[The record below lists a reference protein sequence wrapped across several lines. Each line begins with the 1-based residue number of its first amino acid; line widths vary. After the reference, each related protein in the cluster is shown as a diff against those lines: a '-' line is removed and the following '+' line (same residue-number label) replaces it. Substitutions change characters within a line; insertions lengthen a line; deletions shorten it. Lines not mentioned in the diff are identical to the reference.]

1 MENPSIEYD
10 EARVRE
16 DDVVCA
22 QLRMN
27 QEALRKHR
35 RQREDAQEGSRKRL
49 REGIE
54 SGFVREKLLA
64 SIHASATNITGS
76 ILPKFKVGFRYS
88 A

>member
-1 MENPSIEYD
+1 MP
-10 EARVRE
+10 
-16 DDVVCA
+16 

-64 SIHASATNITGS
+64 SIHASATNITSS
-76 ILPKFKVGFRYS
+76 ILPKFKVGLRHRAGHLVHVVLLYVVLLH
-88 A
+88 